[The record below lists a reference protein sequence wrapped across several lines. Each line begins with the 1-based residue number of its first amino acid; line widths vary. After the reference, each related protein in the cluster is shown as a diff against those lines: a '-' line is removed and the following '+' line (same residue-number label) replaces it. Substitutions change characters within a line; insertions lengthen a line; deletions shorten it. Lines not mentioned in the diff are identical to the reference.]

1 MNQERLYQVILG
13 PHVSDKAFQSADA
26 NGQIAFKVATDAKKL
41 EIKKAVEKLF
51 EVEVDE
57 VKTLNVKGKSRRFG
71 RITGRT
77 KDWKKAYVKLKEGF
91 DINFTN
97 AE

>member
-13 PHVSDKAFQSADA
+13 PHVSDKAFESADE
-26 NGQIAFKVATDAKKL
+26 GRKIVFKVSTNANKL
-41 EIKKAVEKLF
+41 EIKKAVEQLF
-51 EVEVDE
+51 EVKVDG
-57 VKTLNVKGKSRRFG
+57 VKTVNVKGKPRRFG

-77 KDWKKAYVKLKEGF
+77 KDWKKAYVTLQEGF
-91 DINFTN
+91 DINFMN

>member
-1 MNQERLYQVILG
+1 MNQERLYQVVLG
-13 PHVSDKAFQSADA
+13 PHVSDKAFQCADESR
-26 NGQIAFKVATDAKKL
+26 QIAFKVTTDSNKL

-51 EVEVDE
+51 EVEVEE
-57 VKTLNVKGKSRRFG
+57 VKTINVKGKSRRFG
-71 RITGRT
+71 KISGRT

-91 DINFTN
+91 DINFMN